1 MTLARALVPT
11 VASTTAG
18 VALPAEADGDPVE
31 GHYVT
36 NTGKT
41 KVFVRNSNGAATAR
55 TVTFRFYRTVDGQS
69 VTSRAES
76 IPAGET
82 HVFGPF
88 DRNDYGT
95 QLLIDVDNAELKLRA
110 VE

>member
-1 MTLARALVPT
+1 MARGQISSAVSARTGTKLLDEVN
-11 VASTTAG
+11 
-18 VALPAEADGDPVE
+18 GDPVNN
-31 GHYVT
+31 HYVV

-41 KVFVRNSNGAATAR
+41 KLLIRNSGATPR
-55 TVTFRFYRTVDGQS
+55 TVTIRLFRTVDGQS
-69 VTSRAES
+69 VTSKTKA

-82 HVFGPF
+82 HVFGPYPK
-88 DRNDYGT
+88 NDYGT